1 MSGNKNSGRPKGVKN
16 KVLSKIIKQTMG
28 KMKTETFEKKV
39 DRVFQICEENSEIE
53 GLLGNYIK
61 LMGYE
66 ELMPTEQKE
75 LETIIEQIK
84 ANEDFNK
91 F

>member
-1 MSGNKNSGRPKGVKN
+1 MSGNKNSGRPLGVKN
-16 KVLSKIIKQTMG
+16 SVQSKIIKQTMG

-39 DRVFQICEENSEIE
+39 DRVFQICKRNSKLEK
-53 GLLGNYIK
+53 LLWKYIK

-75 LETIIEQIK
+75 LETIIEKIK
-84 ANEDFNK
+84 ANEEFNK
-91 F
+91 Y